1 MDREVFVSSVSQL
14 SSNRGVGNGHVA
26 EEPPVNQTSV
36 EYVVSRES
44 MLRAWKKVKSNK
56 GKPGIDNIS
65 IERYPKWVKR
75 RWEGFK
81 EQLLNGDYKPRPV
94 LRVEIPK
101 DSGDGARKLGIPC
114 IMERVIMQ
122 AVAGTLTSVFEP
134 LFSESSFGFR
144 PGRSVHDAAR
154 QAQRYYQE
162 GYTYQINLDLE
173 KFFDTVNH
181 DLLMNRVARQ
191 VKDKGILRLIGT
203 FLRAGVMVNGRLNA
217 TKIGV
222 PQGSPVSPILSN
234 ILLDDLDKELET
246 RGHKFVRYADDVV
259 IFVKSERAARRVMTN
274 ISRFLEE
281 TLKVKV
287 NTRKSKICKVKE
299 GSVLGFEI
307 HRKKLR
313 TIEKKIRKFK
323 AELRR
328 ISRRCPGIAMK
339 DRFQRMAEYARGWM
353 AHYGG
358 GMLYNTIVEMDGW
371 IRRRIRMAYL
381 KQWRKPRTRI
391 RELIKLGIPL
401 KQAISIGLSRKG
413 YWRLSR
419 TQATNWGLSDAFLT
433 EQGMISLRDLWIKI
447 HHPTTVR

>member
-1 MDREVFVSSVSQL
+1 MKSSIIHFMH
-14 SSNRGVGNGHVA
+14 G
-26 EEPPVNQTSV
+26 
-36 EYVVSRES
+36 Y
-44 MLRAWKKVKSNK
+44 W
-56 GKPGIDNIS
+56 GKPGIDHIS

-75 RWEGFK
+75 RWKGFK
-81 EQLLNGDYKPRPV
+81 EQLLKGEYKPRPV

-101 DSGDGARKLGIPC
+101 DSGAGKRKLGIPC
-114 IMERVIMQ
+114 VMERVIMQ
-122 AVAGTLTSVFEP
+122 AIAGVLTSIFEP

-154 QAQRYYQE
+154 QAQSYYRA

-181 DLLMNRVARQ
+181 DVLMNRVSRQ
-191 VKDKGILRLIGT
+191 VKDKGLLRLIGT

-234 ILLDDLDKELET
+234 ILLDELDKELEK

-259 IFVKSERAARRVMTN
+259 IYVKSERAARRVMLS
-274 ISRFLEE
+274 ISRFLVE

-287 NTRKSKICKVKE
+287 NTQKSKICKVQE

-313 TIEKKIRKFK
+313 TIDVKIRKFK
-323 AELRR
+323 SELRR
-328 ISRRCPGIAMK
+328 ISRRCSGIAMK
-339 DRFQRMAEYARGWM
+339 DRFQRLAEYARGWM
-353 AHYGG
+353 AHYGC
-358 GMLYNTIVEMDGW
+358 GMLYNTVLEMDGW
-371 IRRRIRMAYL
+371 LRRRIRMAYM
-381 KQWRKPRTRI
+381 KQWRKPRTKI
-391 RELIKLGIPL
+391 RELIKLDVPVKL
-401 KQAISIGLSRKG
+401 AINIGLSRKG

-419 TQATNWGLSDAFLT
+419 TQATNWGLSDVFLT
-433 EQGMISLRDLWIKI
+433 KQGMISLRDLWIKI
-447 HHPTTVR
+447 HYPATVR